1 MTGTARPALRDHPTG
16 RAYHA
21 DQLLSPLPPGL
32 PPEVARPNGW
42 GPDGAGGYGREKIG
56 RCATPIGSTTGDMR
70 RSVPG
75 PGASTPS
82 IGAEGLRG
90 RLPSCRGSRPD
101 SGLTSL
107 GQTLARADRLVV
119 HGINSS
125 G

>member
-56 RCATPIGSTTGDMR
+56 RCRRQSGPPRAICGVLFPDPVPVTIDRRGGAQSAT
-70 RSVPG
+70 
-75 PGASTPS
+75 
-82 IGAEGLRG
+82 
-90 RLPSCRGSRPD
+90 SRPAAGRD
-101 SGLTSL
+101 LT
-107 GQTLARADRLVV
+107 AA
-119 HGINSS
+119 
-125 G
+125 